1 MTGADDDSIGHEI
14 HGLVLAATGLR
25 ADEGHLRAV
34 RSIVSAERGKGVSAA
49 ELRERAMRGDPEL
62 IDRVVAAVSVP
73 ETYFFRQ
80 PQHFEQIVE
89 IVLPRLAG
97 RPAIRAWSAGCA
109 TGEEAY
115 SLASCLLATAPEGT
129 AVEVLGTDLSS
140 KNIAKAT
147 LGVFGPWSLRVPLLY
162 PLLSPPSTPI
172 CVSDRVRAA
181 TRFETHSVLEAPPGE
196 RTFDLIL
203 CRNVLLYL
211 SAESVEIALRQLAR
225 ALSPGGFILF
235 GSLDLNRDP
244 PGLLRLGPLEANIF
258 TSPPSLADESGA
270 PPRARLSVRP
280 ELARPD
286 EAIVVHRRAQVLID
300 GGDRRGAE
308 QLLER
313 LVVRAP
319 TYVPGLLE
327 YALLHVRS
335 GRRVR
340 AGELM
345 RELLDR
351 LESLPGHA
359 KLAGPEELPVDY
371 YRIAAQTYLDSAPEV
386 RRVGQGVQGWHS

>member
-1 MTGADDDSIGHEI
+1 MTGADDESVVHEI
-14 HGLVLAATGLR
+14 QGLILAFTGFR

-34 RSIVSAERGKGVSAA
+34 RSIVEAERAKGVSGA
-49 ELRERAMRGDPEL
+49 ELRERAIRRDPEL

-89 IVLPRLAG
+89 LVLPRLG
-97 RPAIRAWSAGCA
+97 ERPAIRAWSAGCA

-115 SLASCLLATAPEGT
+115 SLASCLLAALPEGT

-147 LGVFGPWSLRVPLLY
+147 LGIFGPWSLRVPLPY
-162 PLLSPPSTPI
+162 PVLSPASIPI

-181 TRFETHSVLEAPPGE
+181 TRFDTHSVLEAPPGD
-196 RTFDLIL
+196 RAFDVIL

-211 SAESVEIALRQLAR
+211 STEGIELALRQLSL

-235 GSLDLNRDP
+235 GSLDLSCDP
-244 PGLLRLGPLEANIF
+244 PGLVRLGPPEANIF
-258 TSPPSLADESGA
+258 RSPPFSADESGA
-270 PPRARLSVRP
+270 SPKARLSVRP
-280 ELARPD
+280 ELVRSD
-286 EAIVVHRRAQVLID
+286 EAIVVHQRAQGLID

-335 GRRVR
+335 GRRLR
-340 AGELM
+340 AEELM
-345 RELLDR
+345 RELLHR
-351 LESLPGHA
+351 LESLPGNA
-359 KLAGPEELPVDY
+359 KLAGPESLPVDY

-386 RRVGQGVQGWHS
+386 RRAGQGVH